1 MPEQLHDSSRLT
13 FLRPPQVIGDLV
25 VPELLALDR
34 DTYIRQVS
42 GTVGLSALAA
52 TVVRVAPALLFGLC
66 SAEAGKPEPILGD
79 LGQLERHILWQL
91 ARAENWKRDQ
101 EVAKEA
107 AKGIAGP
114 DHLFAQDVT
123 VPGSRWVSHRGCCI
137 LLQHVY
143 LCGLSTADVILHY
156 QPACLKQSGSG
167 KHCCNRQ
174 FAGHKLSGAPAS
186 MDRGRMLCIDQQQGA
201 HTDCC

>member
-1 MPEQLHDSSRLT
+1 MLCQTRSLHRSKLWPKSGQLHASSRFT
-13 FLRPPQVIGDLV
+13 CVRPPQVIGDLV
-25 VPELLALDR
+25 VPELPALDR

-66 SAEAGKPEPILGD
+66 SAEADKPEPILGD

-91 ARAENWKRDQ
+91 ALAENWKRDQ

-114 DHLFAQDVT
+114 DQLF
-123 VPGSRWVSHRGCCI
+123 
-137 LLQHVY
+137 Y
-143 LCGLSTADVILHY
+143 LRCNST
-156 QPACLKQSGSG
+156 
-167 KHCCNRQ
+167 
-174 FAGHKLSGAPAS
+174 
-186 MDRGRMLCIDQQQGA
+186 
-201 HTDCC
+201 